1 MFQKGALQE
10 WKVLQGG
17 RKGRWQRCR
26 FIVQAQF
33 SSCYLSSCELLK
45 TIGMHMNL
53 NKRNK

>member
-53 NKRNK
+53 NK